1 MEDLIISLNEL
12 LKSVIEIQEVES
24 DLLIEIKIKE
34 KLPIP
39 GDLGTP
45 QEVREMIQKF
55 GGISPKISMEIE
67 VNQEAQVVSLKM
79 TNMED
84 FKAISDALKGIWEK
98 ASDLLLKAFNAEP
111 GKIDEF
117 RALGDFDENY

>member
-12 LKSVIEIQEVES
+12 LKSIIEIQEFEN

-55 GGISPKISMEIE
+55 GGISPNISMEIE
-67 VNQEAQVVSLKM
+67 VNQNIQLVSLKM

-84 FKAISDALKGIWEK
+84 FKAISDALKEIWEK

-117 RALGDFDENY
+117 RALGDFDESY